1 MWYKKFRKKKFQTL
15 IIFVMLVACT
25 LLMAGS
31 LGIFTSLIEPYK
43 EFVKETNAP
52 AIRAIMYED
61 QQEIE
66 QQTMQ
71 KFLKLDKVE
80 DVVPIVRHMAEEK
93 VTVHNKVVED
103 TIALVEYKEEEF
115 GSIRMLKG
123 KNEVPKETE
132 CMVSQALARSN
143 DIRVGDTM
151 HFTTEANDYA
161 YTVVGIYTAPYS
173 CNILYQSEVLVMQ
186 IPEQLTRFTTY
197 CIYGKS
203 GVTGQEIVDDYVTA
217 NNGIMD
223 GRFDTLEEVVNNIT
237 LNEKI
242 LGGMLLAL
250 SLIVFLV
257 CIIMIRFLLKN
268 ALLQDKKTIAIYKTI
283 GYKER
288 DIVTM
293 YMKFYMSIAVVAT
306 LVGASLSPILAS
318 SFIKP
323 AFENIGVQDTTVS
336 WWPRIVVIVGV
347 LLLIALQV
355 SVTVSK
361 WKKIKPVVV
370 LMERENGLGVKKRKI
385 SAKGDNLSF
394 SPLMM
399 AIRMIQRHRKSTFYV
414 IITCFLSIYMVNFAI
429 VSYSNVKTMK
439 QNNYYWLGF
448 DNHDISLITL
458 NQDKFAQT
466 CKEIETLPE
475 VKRIIKNRFDFHAS
489 IKWEKGVSNPNIEVM
504 VYETY
509 EGLDLPVIEGRNPE
523 YSDEIVIGNLLAK
536 ELNKKVGDYIDIY
549 FGTDKKASLLIV
561 GTFQSFMNMGRS
573 IRILGDTLEE
583 AKVPFSYT
591 DASVYLHDKSSMSQ
605 AEVNKQF
612 INKYSDVYA
621 KQVKIIERSDKYS
634 NMLGEIRDP
643 QMAAIGPFIVVV
655 LIIGSMNLISIIYL
669 QNVSNRKTYAIY
681 KSIGYR
687 TSHLL
692 KMNICYVG
700 IIAMVSMIFAIP
712 IFVVA
717 YPVIMTLCMSMFGF
731 DKYPV
736 FFNVIHMVIGNIG
749 LLGIFIISV
758 LATSKSL
765 HGNKLSELSIE

>member
-203 GVTGQEIVDDYVTA
+203 GITGQEIVDDYVTA
-217 NNGIMD
+217 NKGIMD

-257 CIIMIRFLLKN
+257 CIIMIQFLLKN

-293 YMKFYMSIAVVAT
+293 YMKF
-306 LVGASLSPILAS
+306 
-318 SFIKP
+318 
-323 AFENIGVQDTTVS
+323 
-336 WWPRIVVIVGV
+336 
-347 LLLIALQV
+347 
-355 SVTVSK
+355 
-361 WKKIKPVVV
+361 
-370 LMERENGLGVKKRKI
+370 
-385 SAKGDNLSF
+385 
-394 SPLMM
+394 
-399 AIRMIQRHRKSTFYV
+399 
-414 IITCFLSIYMVNFAI
+414 
-429 VSYSNVKTMK
+429 
-439 QNNYYWLGF
+439 
-448 DNHDISLITL
+448 
-458 NQDKFAQT
+458 
-466 CKEIETLPE
+466 
-475 VKRIIKNRFDFHAS
+475 
-489 IKWEKGVSNPNIEVM
+489 
-504 VYETY
+504 
-509 EGLDLPVIEGRNPE
+509 
-523 YSDEIVIGNLLAK
+523 
-536 ELNKKVGDYIDIY
+536 
-549 FGTDKKASLLIV
+549 
-561 GTFQSFMNMGRS
+561 
-573 IRILGDTLEE
+573 
-583 AKVPFSYT
+583 
-591 DASVYLHDKSSMSQ
+591 
-605 AEVNKQF
+605 
-612 INKYSDVYA
+612 
-621 KQVKIIERSDKYS
+621 
-634 NMLGEIRDP
+634 
-643 QMAAIGPFIVVV
+643 
-655 LIIGSMNLISIIYL
+655 
-669 QNVSNRKTYAIY
+669 
-681 KSIGYR
+681 
-687 TSHLL
+687 
-692 KMNICYVG
+692 
-700 IIAMVSMIFAIP
+700 
-712 IFVVA
+712 
-717 YPVIMTLCMSMFGF
+717 
-731 DKYPV
+731 
-736 FFNVIHMVIGNIG
+736 
-749 LLGIFIISV
+749 
-758 LATSKSL
+758 
-765 HGNKLSELSIE
+765 